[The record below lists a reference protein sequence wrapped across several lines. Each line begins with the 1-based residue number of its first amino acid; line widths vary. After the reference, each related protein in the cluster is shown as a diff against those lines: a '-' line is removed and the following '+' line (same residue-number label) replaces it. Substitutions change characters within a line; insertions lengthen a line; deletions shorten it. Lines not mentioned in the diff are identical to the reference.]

1 MSSGADAGGL
11 DMVRACN
18 RPRRHGYDANIGAL
32 YSVTVT
38 STGKQVFAPQSLSVG
53 QAAFGSTG
61 TDPCSNPCNLTVTN
75 SLGSSATV
83 PLVLKY

>member
-1 MSSGADAGGL
+1 L
-11 DMVRACN
+11 V
-18 RPRRHGYDANIGAL
+18 PFYDANIGAL

-38 STGKQVFAPQSLSVG
+38 ATGKQVFAPQSLSPGEVL
-53 QAAFGSTG
+53 GSTG
-61 TDPCSNPCNLTVTN
+61 TDPCSGLSNPCNLTVTD